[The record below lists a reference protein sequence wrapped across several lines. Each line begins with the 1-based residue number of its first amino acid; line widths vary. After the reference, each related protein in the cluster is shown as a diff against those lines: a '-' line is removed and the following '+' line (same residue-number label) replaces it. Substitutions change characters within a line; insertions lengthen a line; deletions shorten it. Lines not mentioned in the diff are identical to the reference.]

1 MEKCSVICPRFV
13 TLLEVFIV
21 FTGLWI
27 LPANANVFS
36 KKLYQD
42 LVSKPFKTNYQKDIR
57 PVREGNDTIMVSL
70 DLRLSQ
76 IVDLVRFYGFSF
88 I

>member
-13 TLLEVFIV
+13 TLLEIFIV
-21 FTGLWI
+21 FTGFWI
-27 LPANANVFS
+27 LPGNANLYS

-57 PVREGNDTIMVSL
+57 PVRAGNDTIMVSL

-76 IVDLVRFYGFSF
+76 IVDLVSYREFSF
-88 I
+88 L